1 MKNSIVSLF
10 PRDISAARLFSSSV
24 AAAAMLLHVSAF
36 ADSTT
41 VVKPV
46 SSNLGQSCTQNAYGV
61 ENALDALRCGSVHG
75 SLRTLYYSTK
85 NAYFVR
91 DNNQDTASYGGNIL
105 FQTAPY
111 YGFSAGVGGIYQQ
124 QWRSPGAGRGVTELA
139 TNQNGLGEAW
149 LRWQYQNFRFTA
161 GDQRIDIPFMS
172 DYDWRIT
179 PILFRAVD
187 LHWGDKTDFLHATK
201 IYRYKPWRSD
211 QFLATSS
218 YSAIKEKTN
227 GAWAVGA
234 GRSTQVGSMS
244 LSGQL
249 WYESYDDY
257 VNIFYSEAHSQW
269 KTALWQPDIGMQF
282 IRGSGEGER
291 LLGEV
296 DSTSYGIQLA
306 LTPVSQVKWSINYN
320 HIVSNPTSYLN
331 GVLVTPYSSSTS
343 SGKYFAQPYFTSTQD
358 LGTGNAYS
366 TRITYQIMPALSIGT
381 YYSFMDLKSSASA
394 PSRNQSEYVVFGIYQ
409 FGGVLKGLSLSNF
422 LGVQTSPVYD
432 YAFWQN
438 RVALQ
443 YNF

>member
-1 MKNSIVSLF
+1 MDAV
-10 PRDISAARLFSSSV
+10 RLFSGCAV
-24 AAAAMLLHVSAF
+24 ATAVLLHASAF
-36 ADSTT
+36 AESPAA
-41 VVKPV
+41 VKPI
-46 SSNLGQSCTQNAYGV
+46 SSNLGQTCTQNAYGV
-61 ENALDALRCGSVHG
+61 ENPLDALRCGSVHG

-111 YGFSAGVGGIYQQ
+111 YGISAGIGGIYQQ

-139 TNQNGLGEAW
+139 TNQNGVGEAW
-149 LRWQYQNFRFTA
+149 LRWQYQDFRFTA

-187 LHWGDKTDFLHATK
+187 MHWGDKTDFLHATK
-201 IYRYKPWRSD
+201 VYRYKPWRSD
-211 QFLATSS
+211 KFLATSS
-218 YSAIKEKTN
+218 YSAIKEETN

-234 GRSTQVGSMS
+234 GRSKQAGDIT

-269 KTALWQPDIGMQF
+269 KAAPWQPDIGVQF
-282 IRGSGEGER
+282 IRGSGQGER
-291 LLGEV
+291 LRGEA
-296 DSTSYGIQLA
+296 DNTSYGVQLA
-306 LTPVSQVKWSINYN
+306 LTPGSKVKWSINYS
-320 HIVSNPTSYLN
+320 HMVSNPEAYLN
-331 GVLVTPYSSSTS
+331 GALVTPYSSSTS

-381 YYSFMDLKSSASA
+381 YYSFMDLKSSAAAS
-394 PSRNQSEYVVFGIYQ
+394 SRNQSEYVVFGIYQ
-409 FGGVLKGLSLSNF
+409 FGGALKGLSLSNF
-422 LGVQTSPVYD
+422 FGVQTSPLYD

-438 RVALQ
+438 RLGLQ